1 MLRSVFMAMMAFR
14 KCVMVKGILMSY
26 ENFLPIVQAVEKV
39 IRRRPHVQSIR
50 RWIKKGVRGIRLEA
64 SFVNG
69 QYLTSTSAVQE
80 FIDATT
86 EARLQ
91 VTEAPKIDIPKPVK
105 PARVNAA
112 IKEFERMTKPSK
124 AKS

>member
-1 MLRSVFMAMMAFR
+1 
-14 KCVMVKGILMSY
+14 MS
-26 ENFLPIVQAVEKV
+26 FADHLPIVQAVEKATGK
-39 IRRRPHVQSIR
+39 RPHIQTVR

-69 QYLTSTSAVQE
+69 QYLTSTSAVKE
-80 FIDATT
+80 YIAATT

-91 VTEAPKIDIPKPVK
+91 ITEAPKIDIPKPVK

-112 IKEFERMTKPSK
+112 IKEFERMTKPAK

>member
-1 MLRSVFMAMMAFR
+1 MFF
-14 KCVMVKGILMSY
+14 
-26 ENFLPIVQAVEKV
+26 ENHLPIVQAVEKATGK
-39 IRRRPHVQSIR
+39 RPHIQTVR

-69 QYLTSTSAVQE
+69 QYLTSTSAVKE
-80 FIDATT
+80 YIAATT

-105 PARVNAA
+105 LKPGSLRGWD
-112 IKEFERMTKPSK
+112 ERIIWFCPHRSDQKYRCDL
-124 AKS
+124 

>member
-1 MLRSVFMAMMAFR
+1 
-14 KCVMVKGILMSY
+14 MSFAD
-26 ENFLPIVQAVEKV
+26 NLPIVQAVEKATGK
-39 IRRRPHVQSIR
+39 RPHIQTVR

-69 QYLTSTSAVQE
+69 QYLTSTSAVKE
-80 FIDATT
+80 YIDATT